1 MTPHTAFFRCRARLA
16 QTVRP
21 PLLPLW
27 LPLWLPL
34 LVALMLLAGHAPTWA
49 AEADFLPPEQAFAL
63 QVRRADAQT
72 LELRWTI
79 APGYHLY
86 RERLSLAP
94 QGAGLEVT
102 DAPLPRSVDEYDA
115 NLQRE
120 LAVYRDSLVL
130 RVPLRAVP
138 ASSQL
143 EVNSQGCADAGL
155 CYPPQTQTVDLRG
168 DGSGLLQAVLRSEDA
183 TVPAAPAGAEQTPA
197 GTAPAA
203 PAVAVASGNAVDQA
217 LRSGHL
223 LSVAGM
229 FLLAGLLLSF
239 TPCVL
244 PMVPILS
251 SIIVGQGGPPSRA
264 RGLAMSMAYALGM
277 ALVYTL
283 MGVAAGLMGEG
294 LAAYLQNA
302 WVLGAFALLLVGL
315 ALSMFGFYELQ
326 MPAALQSRLMGAS
339 NRLPGGNLVGVL
351 AMGGLSALIVG
362 PCVAA
367 PLAGALVYI
376 GQTRDVMLGGVA
388 LFSLAMGMSVPLLL
402 VGVSAG
408 SLLPRAGAWMET
420 VKRCFGVLLLAV
432 AWWMVS
438 PVLPAWAVMLG
449 WALLAL
455 GSAVALHAFD
465 RLPEGARGL
474 HRLGKS
480 LGLVLA
486 LVGGAQLLGVLSGGR
501 DVLQPLAH
509 LASTRAAGPGVLG
522 EAVAAPAPGVT
533 FAPVRTLAELEQR
546 LASAGRPVMLDFYA
560 DWCTS
565 CQEMERQTFHQ
576 PDVQAQLV
584 RLQPLRVDVTANSAA
599 DRALL
604 KRFGLFG
611 PPGIVFFDAHG
622 QELADARV
630 IGYQEAGAFSQQ
642 LQRVLR

>member
-1 MTPHTAFFRCRARLA
+1 MTT
-16 QTVRP
+16 QNTSS
-21 PLLPLW
+21 LLGAWWGSTLRQGFLW
-27 LPLWLPL
+27 LL
-34 LVALMLLAGHAPTWA
+34 LLTGATCVWSADK
-49 AEADFLPPEQAFAL
+49 DFLPPDQAFAL

-94 QGAGLEVT
+94 QGAGLQVT
-102 DAPLPRSVDEYDA
+102 HAPLPGGINEYDA

-120 LAVYRDSLVL
+120 MVVYRDSLVL
-130 RVPLRAVP
+130 RVPLSAVP

-155 CYPPQTQTVDLRG
+155 CYPPQTQTVDLQG
-168 DGSGLLQAVLRSEDA
+168 DSSGLVLAVLRSQDTA
-183 TVPAAPAGAEQTPA
+183 VPPPPAAAAQTTVSTTPAVPATPA
-197 GTAPAA
+197 T
-203 PAVAVASGNAVDQA
+203 GNAVDQA

-251 SIIVGQGGPPSRA
+251 SIIVGQGGTPSRA
-264 RGLAMSMAYALGM
+264 RGLAMSLAYALGM

-302 WVLGAFALLLVGL
+302 WVLGGFALLLVGL

-438 PVLPAWAVMLG
+438 PVLSAWAVMLG
-449 WALLAL
+449 WAVLAL

-509 LASTRAAGPGVLG
+509 LASARAAGPGVLG
-522 EAVAAPAPGVT
+522 EAVAAPAPDVR
-533 FAPVRTLAELEQR
+533 FVPVRTVAELEQR

-565 CQEMERQTFHQ
+565 CQEMERQTFQQ
-576 PDVQAQLV
+576 PEVQAQLA
-584 RLQPLRVDVTANSAA
+584 RLQPLRVDVTANTAA

-630 IGYQEAGAFSQQ
+630 IGYQEASAFSQQ